1 MKIEK
6 MTVDAVRNLLSEWDQ
21 GEATSHQAIETQVS
35 EMLQKIKIEGD
46 TAIRSYTETYDH
58 VTLAD
63 FRVSEAEIDA
73 AYQSVEPAF
82 IEAMTHA
89 KRNITSYHE
98 QQKRHNYMDAN
109 EPGIIRGQLI
119 RPIAAV
125 GVYVPGGTAAYPSS
139 VLMNVLP
146 AKIAG
151 VPRITMVTPP
161 SETGVN
167 PYILAAAKIAGVTEV
182 YQVGGVQAIAALAY
196 GTESITAVDK
206 IVGPGNV
213 YVATAK
219 KQVFGQVGID
229 MIAGPSEVV
238 VVADAFANPR
248 FIAADLLSQA
258 EHDQRSRVILVT
270 PSLQQATAV
279 AAEVEK
285 QLRDL
290 PREAIAREAIATY
303 GTAIVVNSLAE
314 AFEVGNVIAPEHLEV
329 QVTDAMSHLAAIH
342 NAGSIFL
349 GAYAS
354 EPLGDYLAG
363 PNHVL
368 PTSGTARF
376 FSGLNVDD
384 FCKKSSFISYT
395 KDALKRD
402 MDDVIY
408 LAEKEGLDA
417 HARAIKIR
425 FEEE

>member
-258 EHDQRSRVILVT
+258 EHDQRSRAILVT

-314 AFEVGNVIAPEHLEV
+314 AFEVVNVIAPEHLEV

-402 MDDVIY
+402 MNDVIY

>member
-6 MTVDAVRNLLSEWDQ
+6 MTVDAVRNLFSEWDQ

-82 IEAMTHA
+82 IQAMTHA

-258 EHDQRSRVILVT
+258 EHDQRSRAILVT

-314 AFEVGNVIAPEHLEV
+314 AFEVVNVIAPEHLEV

-402 MDDVIY
+402 MNDVIY

>member
-82 IEAMTHA
+82 IQAMTHA

-258 EHDQRSRVILVT
+258 EHDQRSRAILVT

-314 AFEVGNVIAPEHLEV
+314 AFEVVNVIAPEHLEV

-363 PNHVL
+363 PNHIL

-402 MDDVIY
+402 MNDVIY